1 MQFKINRKLIL
12 VTLAISILSMVLSGC
27 GVSKEDSVAIVNG
40 EAISKSE
47 FGINFDINRKIYEN
61 QLGNDIM
68 SKDMGKGKTFEEELK
83 QIVLDNIILEK
94 IILQDA
100 EKNKITVKDK
110 EVKEAVDHFVVSVG
124 GQDKLKDFLT
134 QNNMTEDY
142 MEKRMRVEMIL
153 DEYRDSFYSSIISD
167 EDVKK
172 QYEENKDLYA
182 SIRAS
187 HILVETE
194 EEAKDILNRINNGEA
209 FEDLTK
215 LSIEPGAEARKGDL
229 GYFTRGMMV
238 AEFEKAAFELKPGEI
253 SGVVQTEFGYHII
266 KLNDRKDSFEEVK
279 DNVLADLQNKES
291 AKFDEKIKELR
302 DSAKIEIL
310 MNTEPQQNSTQDE
323 TQESDSNSEQNKTEN
338 KEGN

>member
-12 VTLAISILSMVLSGC
+12 VTLAIFVFSALLSGC

-40 EAISKSE
+40 ESISKSE
-47 FGINFDINRKIYEN
+47 FGINFDINKKIYEN
-61 QLGNDIM
+61 QLGTDIM

-100 EKNKITVKDK
+100 EKQKITIKDK
-110 EVKEAVDHFVVSVG
+110 EVKEAVDQFVASVG
-124 GQDKLKDFLT
+124 GQDKLKEFLK

-142 MEKRMRVEMIL
+142 MENRMRVEMIL
-153 DEYRDSFYSSIISD
+153 DEYRDNFYATIISD

-172 QYEENKDLYA
+172 QYEENKDLYV

-194 EEAKDILNRINNGEA
+194 EEAKEILNRINNGES

-215 LSIEPGAEARKGDL
+215 LSTEPGAEARKGDL
-229 GYFTRGMMV
+229 GYFTRGKMV

-253 SGVVQTEFGYHII
+253 SDVVQTEFGYHII
-266 KLNDRKDSFEEVK
+266 KLNDRKESFEEVK

-302 DSAKIEIL
+302 DNAKIEIL
-310 MNTEPQQNSTQDE
+310 MDTESQKDKEQDT
-323 TQESDSNSEQNKTEN
+323 TQESDENKEQDNTEN
-338 KEGN
+338 K

>member
-1 MQFKINRKLIL
+1 M
-12 VTLAISILSMVLSGC
+12 AIFVFSALLSGC

-47 FGINFDINRKIYEN
+47 FGINFDINKKIYEN
-61 QLGNDIM
+61 QLGTDIM

-100 EKNKITVKDK
+100 EKQKITIKDK
-110 EVKEAVDHFVVSVG
+110 EVKEAVDQFVASVG
-124 GQDKLKDFLT
+124 GQDKLKEFLK

-142 MEKRMRVEMIL
+142 MENRMRVEMIL
-153 DEYRDSFYSSIISD
+153 DEYRDNFYATIISD

-172 QYEENKDLYA
+172 QYEENKDLYV

-194 EEAKDILNRINNGEA
+194 EEAKEILNRINNGES

-215 LSIEPGAEARKGDL
+215 LSTEPGAEARKGDL
-229 GYFTRGMMV
+229 GYFTRGKMV

-253 SGVVQTEFGYHII
+253 SDVVQTEFGYHII
-266 KLNDRKDSFEEVK
+266 KLNDRKESFEEIK

-302 DSAKIEIL
+302 DNAKIEIL
-310 MNTEPQQNSTQDE
+310 MDTESQKDKEQDT
-323 TQESDSNSEQNKTEN
+323 TQESDENKEQDNTEN
-338 KEGN
+338 K